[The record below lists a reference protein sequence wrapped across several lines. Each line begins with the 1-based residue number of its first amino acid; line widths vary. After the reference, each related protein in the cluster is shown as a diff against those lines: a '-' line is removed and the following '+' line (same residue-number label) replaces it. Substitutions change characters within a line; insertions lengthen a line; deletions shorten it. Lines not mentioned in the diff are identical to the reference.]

1 MVVGTHEKEVA
12 FILLTFSGFKTTIQ
26 FSLVNK
32 YWRMLSLK
40 HTLQKNYKKIPKITK
55 SSLKLWYTF
64 SFSHVCMLV
73 QIILYHH

>member
-32 YWRMLSLK
+32 YCRMLSLK
-40 HTLQKNYKKIPKITK
+40 HTLQKNYKKIPK
-55 SSLKLWYTF
+55 KL
-64 SFSHVCMLV
+64 
-73 QIILYHH
+73 